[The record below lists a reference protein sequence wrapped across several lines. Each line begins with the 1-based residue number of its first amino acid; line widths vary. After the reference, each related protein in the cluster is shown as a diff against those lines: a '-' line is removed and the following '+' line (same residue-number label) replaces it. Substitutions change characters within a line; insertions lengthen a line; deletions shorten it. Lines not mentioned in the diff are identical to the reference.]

1 MWPGVNHS
9 SRTGRV
15 CFISDA
21 VCTGGGLAGGV
32 FRGVGPSETRKRG
45 AKQRTV
51 VLETCTNSR
60 SQMPR
65 EFLGLNLPFSGPED
79 ACPPPSKS
87 CSPSQKP
94 SLKVVSAFSYR
105 PWPRATRSPRWAR
118 DEAGRP
124 RAAMEDLPISA
135 EGPRTG
141 TTRRDNLRERRAVM
155 QKRDDRPAS
164 AALVSSAG
172 LEHPLPPRTWTV
184 RA

>member
-1 MWPGVNHS
+1 MDLADERIS
-9 SRTGRV
+9 ARV
-15 CFISDA
+15 
-21 VCTGGGLAGGV
+21 
-32 FRGVGPSETRKRG
+32 
-45 AKQRTV
+45 
-51 VLETCTNSR
+51 
-60 SQMPR
+60 
-65 EFLGLNLPFSGPED
+65 
-79 ACPPPSKS
+79 
-87 CSPSQKP
+87 
-94 SLKVVSAFSYR
+94 KVVSAFSYR

-172 LEHPLPPRTWTV
+172 LEHPLPPRTWTRVAV
-184 RA
+184 RPQAYFRLISDKELTRAQPAPTSGQGALEGLLPRLKLRAALHSCYGSTQSRTSDPCRTALLSGEGRPNPVPASG